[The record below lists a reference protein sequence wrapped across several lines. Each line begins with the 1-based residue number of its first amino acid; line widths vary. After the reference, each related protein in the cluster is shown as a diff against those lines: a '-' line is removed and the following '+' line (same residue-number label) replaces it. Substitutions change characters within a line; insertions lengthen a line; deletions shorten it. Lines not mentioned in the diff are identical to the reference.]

1 MAEAVPVI
9 VTIEDSA
16 KLDEVKAATE
26 RHGMTDVSMLR
37 SLGLIKG
44 MVDPKSMENISRI
57 SGVRSIE
64 RERQYKVPGPRTK

>member
-26 RHGMTDVSMLR
+26 KHGMTGVSMLH
-37 SLGLIKG
+37 SLGLLKG
-44 MVDPKSMENISRI
+44 MVDPKSMDSISRI

-64 RERQYKVPGPRTK
+64 RERQYKVLK